1 MYKNKSKSGK
11 KNMGKSKPQGMPN
24 RGKST
29 RTSRGTRRG
38 R

>member
-1 MYKNKSKSGK
+1 MYKNKSKGGK
-11 KNMGKSKPQGMPN
+11 KNMGKRKPQGMPN

-29 RTSRGTRRG
+29 RRSQGSRRG